1 MPADI
6 IISAVLIAI
15 FILFSGFFSSSEAAF
30 LSLQRTRLTYL
41 VNNNVPGAK
50 RVQDMINNMDRL
62 LSTILLGNNLVNVA
76 FTALVTA
83 LAVNWLGEGPL
94 ALTAAT
100 VIGTTVLL
108 ILGEIIPKSVAVKK
122 SEKMTFLYARPLK
135 MVELSLYPV
144 ILFLQWLSRATQTI
158 FGNEAN
164 DEDPAVTEGELRMLI
179 NIGESEG
186 SVDSTEAARL
196 QRVFSFGDRQI
207 QEIVTPRP
215 EIVWIEK
222 GCTLS
227 EFLAV
232 HAEHSHT
239 RFPVYEGST
248 ENILGVISNKDAIVG
263 MSKDDLRPNDDVSGY
278 LRPAFFAPETN
289 TISSIFDEMQKAGH
303 NMVLTVDEFG
313 GIGGLATLKQL
324 LGVIVGDIG
333 DDGSAPEEELIEIDD
348 HTYDVNAGMAIA
360 EINDE
365 IGIEIPEGDYQTV
378 AGFILSEL
386 GYIPEIGEVVEH
398 GRLRFVIQKM
408 SGVKIESVQL
418 TTRGAIGVNDGS

>member
-6 IISAVLIAI
+6 IISTILIAI

-50 RVQDMINNMDRL
+50 RVQDMINNTDRL

-83 LAVNWLGEGPL
+83 LAVSWLGEGPL

-108 ILGEIIPKSVAVKK
+108 ILGEIIPKSIAVKK
-122 SEKMTFLYARPLK
+122 SEKMAFLYARPLK
-135 MVELSLYPV
+135 MVELSLYPI

-158 FGNEAN
+158 FGHEAN
-164 DEDPAVTEGELRMLI
+164 DEDRAVTEGELRMLI
-179 NIGESEG
+179 DIGQSEG
-186 SVDSTEAARL
+186 SVDSTEATRL

-215 EIVWIEK
+215 EIMWIEK
-222 GCTLS
+222 GCTLN
-227 EFLAV
+227 EFLV
-232 HAEHSHT
+232 RHSEYSHT

-248 ENILGVISNKDAIVG
+248 ENIIGVISNKDVMVG
-263 MSKDDLRPNDDVSGY
+263 MAKDGLQQIDDVTQY
-278 LRPAFFAPETN
+278 IRPAFFVPETN

-303 NMVLTVDEFG
+303 NLVLTVDEFG
-313 GIGGLATLKQL
+313 GIGGLATLKEVM
-324 LGVIVGDIG
+324 GVIVGEIG
-333 DDGSAPEEELIEIDD
+333 DEGSAPEEELTEIDD

-360 EINDE
+360 EINEELE
-365 IGIEIPEGDYQTV
+365 IELPEGDYQTV

-386 GYIPEIGEVVEH
+386 GYIPQVGEILDH
-398 GRLRFVIQKM
+398 GRLRFIIQKM
-408 SGVKIESVQL
+408 EGVKIEAVQL
-418 TTRGAIGVNDGS
+418 VTRSSVVPSD

>member
-6 IISAVLIAI
+6 IISTILIAI

-50 RVQDMINNMDRL
+50 RVQDMINNTDRL

-83 LAVNWLGEGPL
+83 LAVSWLGEGPL

-108 ILGEIIPKSVAVKK
+108 ILGEIIPKSIAVKK

-135 MVELSLYPV
+135 MVELSLYPI

-158 FGNEAN
+158 FGHEAN
-164 DEDPAVTEGELRMLI
+164 DEDRAVTEGELRMLI
-179 NIGESEG
+179 NIGQSEG
-186 SVDSTEAARL
+186 SVDSTEATRL

-215 EIVWIEK
+215 EIMWIEK
-222 GCTLS
+222 GCTLN
-227 EFLAV
+227 EFLV
-232 HAEHSHT
+232 RHSEYSHT

-248 ENILGVISNKDAIVG
+248 ENIIGVISNKDVMVG
-263 MSKDDLRPNDDVSGY
+263 MAKDGLQQIDDVTQY
-278 LRPAFFAPETN
+278 IRPAFFVPETN

-303 NMVLTVDEFG
+303 NLVLTVDEFG

-324 LGVIVGDIG
+324 VGVIVGEIG
-333 DDGSAPEEELIEIDD
+333 DEGSAPEEELTEIDD

-360 EINDE
+360 EINEELE
-365 IGIEIPEGDYQTV
+365 IELPEGDYQTV

-386 GYIPEIGEVVEH
+386 GYIPQVGEILDH
-398 GRLRFVIQKM
+398 GRLRFIIQKM
-408 SGVKIESVQL
+408 EGVKIEAVQL
-418 TTRGAIGVNDGS
+418 VTRSSVVPSD

>member
-222 GCTLS
+222 GCTLG

-232 HAEHSHT
+232 HAKHSHT

-408 SGVKIESVQL
+408 SGVKIELVQL
-418 TTRGAIGVNDGS
+418 TTRGEIGVND

>member
-41 VNNNVPGAK
+41 VNNKVPGAK

-108 ILGEIIPKSVAVKK
+108 ILGEIIPKSIAVKK

-144 ILFLQWLSRATQTI
+144 ILFLQWLSRTTQTI

-222 GCTLS
+222 GCTLG

-263 MSKDDLRPNDDVSGY
+263 MSKDDLRPNDDVSVY

>member
-41 VNNNVPGAK
+41 VNNKVPGAK
-50 RVQDMINNMDRL
+50 RVQDLINNMDRL

-108 ILGEIIPKSVAVKK
+108 ILGEIIPKSIAVKK

-186 SVDSTEAARL
+186 SVDSTEAALL

-222 GCTLS
+222 GCTLG

-232 HAEHSHT
+232 HAKHSHT

-408 SGVKIESVQL
+408 SGVKIELVQL
-418 TTRGAIGVNDGS
+418 TTRGEIGVND

>member
-41 VNNNVPGAK
+41 VNNKVPGAK

-108 ILGEIIPKSVAVKK
+108 ILGEIIPKTIAVKK

-222 GCTLS
+222 GCTLG

-232 HAEHSHT
+232 HAKHSHT

-408 SGVKIESVQL
+408 SGVKIELVQL
-418 TTRGAIGVNDGS
+418 TTRGEIGVND

>member
-6 IISAVLIAI
+6 IISTVLIAI

-50 RVQDMINNMDRL
+50 RVQDMINNTDRL

-83 LAVNWLGEGPL
+83 LAVSWLGEGPL

-108 ILGEIIPKSVAVKK
+108 ILGEIIPKSIAVKK

-135 MVELSLYPV
+135 MVELSLYPI
-144 ILFLQWLSRATQTI
+144 ILFLQWLTRATQTI
-158 FGNEAN
+158 FGHEAN
-164 DEDPAVTEGELRMLI
+164 DEDRAVTEGELRMLI
-179 NIGESEG
+179 NIGQSEG
-186 SVDSTEAARL
+186 SVDSTEATRL

-215 EIVWIEK
+215 EIMWIEK
-222 GCTLS
+222 GCTLN
-227 EFLAV
+227 EFLV
-232 HAEHSHT
+232 LHSEYSHT

-248 ENILGVISNKDAIVG
+248 ENIIGVISNKDVMVG
-263 MSKDDLRPNDDVSGY
+263 MAKDGLQQIDDVTQY
-278 LRPAFFAPETN
+278 IRPAFFVPETN
-289 TISSIFDEMQKAGH
+289 RISSIFDEMQKAGH
-303 NMVLTVDEFG
+303 NLVLTVDEFG

-324 LGVIVGDIG
+324 LGVIVGEIG
-333 DDGSAPEEELIEIDD
+333 DEGSAPEEELIEIDD

-360 EINDE
+360 EINEELE
-365 IGIEIPEGDYQTV
+365 IELPEGDYQTV
-378 AGFILSEL
+378 AGFLLSEL
-386 GYIPEIGEVVEH
+386 GYIPQAGAVVDY
-398 GRLRFVIQKM
+398 GLLRFIIQKM
-408 SGVKIESVQL
+408 EGVKIETVHLIRRDYGQ
-418 TTRGAIGVNDGS
+418 GSG

>member
-41 VNNNVPGAK
+41 VNNKVPGAK

-144 ILFLQWLSRATQTI
+144 ILFLQWLSRTTQTI

-222 GCTLS
+222 GCTLG
-227 EFLAV
+227 EFLVV

-408 SGVKIESVQL
+408 SGVKIELVQL
-418 TTRGAIGVNDGS
+418 TTRGEIGVND

>member
-135 MVELSLYPV
+135 MVELSLYPI
-144 ILFLQWLSRATQTI
+144 ILFLQWLSRSTQTI
-158 FGNEAN
+158 FGHEAN

-222 GCTLS
+222 GCTLG

-232 HAEHSHT
+232 HAKHSHT

-408 SGVKIESVQL
+408 SGVKIELVQL
-418 TTRGAIGVNDGS
+418 TTRGEIGVND

>member
-222 GCTLS
+222 GCTLG

-232 HAEHSHT
+232 HAKHSHT

-248 ENILGVISNKDAIVG
+248 ENILGVISNKDVIVG
-263 MSKDDLRPNDDVSGY
+263 MSKDDLRPNDDVSVY

-408 SGVKIESVQL
+408 SGVKIELVQL
-418 TTRGAIGVNDGS
+418 TTRGEIGVND

>member
-41 VNNNVPGAK
+41 VNNKVPGAK

-144 ILFLQWLSRATQTI
+144 ILFLQWLSRTTQTI

-222 GCTLS
+222 GCTLG

-232 HAEHSHT
+232 HAKHSHT

-360 EINDE
+360 EFNDE

-408 SGVKIESVQL
+408 SGVKIELVQL
-418 TTRGAIGVNDGS
+418 TTRGEIGVND

>member
-41 VNNNVPGAK
+41 VNNKVPGAK

-108 ILGEIIPKSVAVKK
+108 ILGEIIPKSIAVKK

-222 GCTLS
+222 GCTLG

-232 HAEHSHT
+232 HAKHSHT

-408 SGVKIESVQL
+408 SGVKIELVQL
-418 TTRGAIGVNDGS
+418 TTRGEIGVND

>member
-1 MPADI
+1 MPAEI
-6 IISAVLIAI
+6 VITIVLIAI
-15 FILFSGFFSSSEAAF
+15 FVLFSGFFSSSEAAF

-108 ILGEIIPKSVAVKK
+108 ILGEIIPKSIAVKK

-135 MVELSLYPV
+135 MVELSLYPI

-222 GCTLS
+222 GCTLG

-232 HAEHSHT
+232 HAKHSHT

-263 MSKDDLRPNDDVSGY
+263 MSKDDLRSNDDVSGY

-408 SGVKIESVQL
+408 SGVKIELVQL
-418 TTRGAIGVNDGS
+418 TTRGEIGVND

>member
-144 ILFLQWLSRATQTI
+144 ILFLQWLSRTTQTI

-186 SVDSTEAARL
+186 SVDSTEAALL

-222 GCTLS
+222 GCTLG

-232 HAEHSHT
+232 HAKHSHT

-408 SGVKIESVQL
+408 SGVKIELVQL
-418 TTRGAIGVNDGS
+418 TTRGEIGVND

>member
-222 GCTLS
+222 GCTLG

-232 HAEHSHT
+232 HAKHSHT

-348 HTYDVNAGMAIA
+348 HTYDVNAGMAIS
-360 EINDE
+360 EFNDE

-408 SGVKIESVQL
+408 SGVKIELVQL
-418 TTRGAIGVNDGS
+418 TTRGEIGVND

>member
-222 GCTLS
+222 GCTLG

-232 HAEHSHT
+232 HAKHSHT

-360 EINDE
+360 EFNDE

-408 SGVKIESVQL
+408 SGVKIELVQL
-418 TTRGAIGVNDGS
+418 TTRGEIGVND

>member
-144 ILFLQWLSRATQTI
+144 ILFLQWLSRTTQTI

-222 GCTLS
+222 GCTLG

-232 HAEHSHT
+232 HAKHSHT

-408 SGVKIESVQL
+408 SGVKIELVQL
-418 TTRGAIGVNDGS
+418 TTRGEIGVND

>member
-6 IISAVLIAI
+6 IISTVLIAI

-30 LSLQRTRLTYL
+30 LSLQRTRLTYQ

-50 RVQDMINNMDRL
+50 RVQDMINNTDRL

-83 LAVNWLGEGPL
+83 LAVSWLGEGPL
-94 ALTAAT
+94 ALTVAT

-108 ILGEIIPKSVAVKK
+108 ILGEIIPKSIAVKK

-135 MVELSLYPV
+135 MVELSLYPI
-144 ILFLQWLSRATQTI
+144 ILFLQWLTRATQTI
-158 FGNEAN
+158 FGQEAN
-164 DEDPAVTEGELRMLI
+164 DEDRAVTEGELRMLI
-179 NIGESEG
+179 NIGQSEG
-186 SVDSTEAARL
+186 SVDSTEATRL

-215 EIVWIEK
+215 EIMWIEK
-222 GCTLS
+222 GCTLN
-227 EFLAV
+227 EFLV
-232 HAEHSHT
+232 LHSEYSHT

-248 ENILGVISNKDAIVG
+248 ENIIGVISNKDVMVG
-263 MSKDDLRPNDDVSGY
+263 MAKDGLQQIDDVTQY
-278 LRPAFFAPETN
+278 IRPAFFVPETN
-289 TISSIFDEMQKAGH
+289 RISSIFDEMQKAGH
-303 NMVLTVDEFG
+303 NLVLTVDEFG

-333 DDGSAPEEELIEIDD
+333 DEGSAPEEELTEIDD

-360 EINDE
+360 EINEELE
-365 IGIEIPEGDYQTV
+365 IELPEGDYQTV

-386 GYIPEIGEVVEH
+386 GYIPQVGEILDR
-398 GRLRFVIQKM
+398 GRLRFVIHKM
-408 SGVKIESVQL
+408 NGVKIETVQL
-418 TTRGAIGVNDGS
+418 ITRNSGVLSD

>member
-41 VNNNVPGAK
+41 VNNKVPGAK

-108 ILGEIIPKSVAVKK
+108 ILGEIIPKSIAVKK

-135 MVELSLYPV
+135 MVELSLYPI
-144 ILFLQWLSRATQTI
+144 ILFLQWLSRETQTI
-158 FGNEAN
+158 FGHEAN

-186 SVDSTEAARL
+186 SVDSTEAALL

-222 GCTLS
+222 GCTLG

-263 MSKDDLRPNDDVSGY
+263 MSKDDLRSNDDVSGY

-360 EINDE
+360 EFNDE

-398 GRLRFVIQKM
+398 GRLRFMIQKM

-418 TTRGAIGVNDGS
+418 TTRGEIGVND

>member
-108 ILGEIIPKSVAVKK
+108 ILGEIIPKSIAVKK

-135 MVELSLYPV
+135 IVELSLYPV
-144 ILFLQWLSRATQTI
+144 ILFLQWLSRTTQTI

-222 GCTLS
+222 GCTLG

-408 SGVKIESVQL
+408 SGVKIELVQL
-418 TTRGAIGVNDGS
+418 TTRGEIGVND

>member
-15 FILFSGFFSSSEAAF
+15 FILFSGFFSSSEAAV

-222 GCTLS
+222 GCTLD

-408 SGVKIESVQL
+408 SGVKIELVQL
-418 TTRGAIGVNDGS
+418 TTRGEIGVND

>member
-41 VNNNVPGAK
+41 VNNKVPGAK
-50 RVQDMINNMDRL
+50 RIQDMINNMDRL

-108 ILGEIIPKSVAVKK
+108 ILGEIIPKSIAVKK

-135 MVELSLYPV
+135 MVELSLYPI

-222 GCTLS
+222 GCTLG

-263 MSKDDLRPNDDVSGY
+263 MSKDDLRSNDDVSGY

-408 SGVKIESVQL
+408 SGVKIELVQL
-418 TTRGAIGVNDGS
+418 TTRGEIGVND

>member
-144 ILFLQWLSRATQTI
+144 ILFLQWLSRTTQTI

-222 GCTLS
+222 GCTLG

-232 HAEHSHT
+232 HAKHSHT

-360 EINDE
+360 EFNDE

-408 SGVKIESVQL
+408 SGVKIELVQL
-418 TTRGAIGVNDGS
+418 TTRGEIGVND

>member
-6 IISAVLIAI
+6 IISTILIAI

-50 RVQDMINNMDRL
+50 RVQDMINNTDRL

-83 LAVNWLGEGPL
+83 LAVSWLGEGPL

-108 ILGEIIPKSVAVKK
+108 ILGEIIPKSIAVKK

-135 MVELSLYPV
+135 MVELSLYPI

-158 FGNEAN
+158 FGHEAN
-164 DEDPAVTEGELRMLI
+164 DEDRAVTEGELRMLI
-179 NIGESEG
+179 NIGQSEG
-186 SVDSTEAARL
+186 SVDSTEATRL

-207 QEIVTPRP
+207 QEIVTPRQ
-215 EIVWIEK
+215 EIMWIEK
-222 GCTLS
+222 GCTLN
-227 EFLAV
+227 EFLV
-232 HAEHSHT
+232 RHSEYSHT

-248 ENILGVISNKDAIVG
+248 ENIIGVISNKDVMVG
-263 MSKDDLRPNDDVSGY
+263 MAKDGLQQIDDVTQY
-278 LRPAFFAPETN
+278 IRPAFFVPETN

-303 NMVLTVDEFG
+303 NLVLTVDEFG
-313 GIGGLATLKQL
+313 GIGGLATLKEVM
-324 LGVIVGDIG
+324 GVIVGEIG
-333 DDGSAPEEELIEIDD
+333 DEGSAPEEELTEIDD

-360 EINDE
+360 EINEELE
-365 IGIEIPEGDYQTV
+365 IELPEGDYQTV

-386 GYIPEIGEVVEH
+386 GYIPQVGEILDH
-398 GRLRFVIQKM
+398 GRLRFIIQKM
-408 SGVKIESVQL
+408 EGVKIEAVQL
-418 TTRGAIGVNDGS
+418 VTRSSVVPSD

>member
-41 VNNNVPGAK
+41 VNNKVPGAK

-135 MVELSLYPV
+135 MVELSLYPI
-144 ILFLQWLSRATQTI
+144 ILFLQWLSRSTQTI
-158 FGNEAN
+158 FGHEAN

-186 SVDSTEAARL
+186 SVDSTEAALL

-222 GCTLS
+222 GCTLG

-263 MSKDDLRPNDDVSGY
+263 MSKDDLRSNDDVSGY

-360 EINDE
+360 EFNDE

-398 GRLRFVIQKM
+398 GRLRFMIRKM

-418 TTRGAIGVNDGS
+418 TTRGEIGVND

>member
-41 VNNNVPGAK
+41 VNNKVPGAK

-108 ILGEIIPKSVAVKK
+108 ILGEIIPKSIAVKK

-135 MVELSLYPV
+135 MVELSLYPI
-144 ILFLQWLSRATQTI
+144 ILFLQLLSRATQTI
-158 FGNEAN
+158 FGHEAN

-186 SVDSTEAARL
+186 SVDSTEAALL

-222 GCTLS
+222 GCTLG

-360 EINDE
+360 EFNDE

-418 TTRGAIGVNDGS
+418 TTRGEIGVND

>member
-144 ILFLQWLSRATQTI
+144 ILFLQWLSRTTQTI

-222 GCTLS
+222 GCTLG

-232 HAEHSHT
+232 HAKHSHT

-398 GRLRFVIQKM
+398 GRLRFVIKKM
-408 SGVKIESVQL
+408 SGVKIELVQL
-418 TTRGAIGVNDGS
+418 TTRGEIGVND

>member
-144 ILFLQWLSRATQTI
+144 ILFLQWLSRTTQTI

-222 GCTLS
+222 GCTLG

-232 HAEHSHT
+232 HAKHSHT

-408 SGVKIESVQL
+408 SGVKIELVKL
-418 TTRGAIGVNDGS
+418 TTRGEIGVND

>member
-144 ILFLQWLSRATQTI
+144 ILFLQWLSRTTQTI

-222 GCTLS
+222 GCTLG

-263 MSKDDLRPNDDVSGY
+263 MSKDDLRPNDDVSVY

-360 EINDE
+360 EFNDE

-408 SGVKIESVQL
+408 SGVKIELVQL
-418 TTRGAIGVNDGS
+418 TTRGEIGVND

>member
-6 IISAVLIAI
+6 IISTILIAI

-50 RVQDMINNMDRL
+50 RVQDMINNTDRL

-83 LAVNWLGEGPL
+83 LAVSWLGEGPL

-108 ILGEIIPKSVAVKK
+108 ILGEIIPKSIAVKK

-135 MVELSLYPV
+135 MVELSLYPI

-158 FGNEAN
+158 FGHEAN
-164 DEDPAVTEGELRMLI
+164 DEDRAVTEGELRMLI
-179 NIGESEG
+179 DIGQSEG
-186 SVDSTEAARL
+186 SVDSTEATRL

-215 EIVWIEK
+215 EIMWIEK
-222 GCTLS
+222 GCTLN
-227 EFLAV
+227 EFLV
-232 HAEHSHT
+232 RHSEYSHT

-248 ENILGVISNKDAIVG
+248 ENIIGVISNKDVMVG
-263 MSKDDLRPNDDVSGY
+263 MAKDGLQQIDDVTQY
-278 LRPAFFAPETN
+278 IRPAFFVPETN

-303 NMVLTVDEFG
+303 NLVLTVDEFG
-313 GIGGLATLKQL
+313 GIGGLATLKEVM
-324 LGVIVGDIG
+324 GVIVGEIG
-333 DDGSAPEEELIEIDD
+333 DEGSAPEEELTEIDD

-360 EINDE
+360 EINEELE
-365 IGIEIPEGDYQTV
+365 IELPEGDYQTV

-386 GYIPEIGEVVEH
+386 GYIPQVGEILDH
-398 GRLRFVIQKM
+398 GRLRFIIQKM
-408 SGVKIESVQL
+408 EGVKIEAVQL
-418 TTRGAIGVNDGS
+418 VTRSSVVPSD